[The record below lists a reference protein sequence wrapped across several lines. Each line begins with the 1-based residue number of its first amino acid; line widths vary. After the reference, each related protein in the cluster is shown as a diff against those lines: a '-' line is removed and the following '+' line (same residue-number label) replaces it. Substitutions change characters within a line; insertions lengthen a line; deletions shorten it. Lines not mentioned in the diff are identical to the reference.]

1 MSDSSTRQAVPAQ
14 QARLAH
20 QTALAPRTPRAG
32 GLELA
37 AVLAVGTVLTV
48 ALTYPL
54 AFGIGSVGRV
64 DNGDGQF
71 SIWNVAW
78 VARTLVV
85 DPLHVYDANI
95 FYPHRWTLAYSEG
108 NLGAG
113 VLAVPA
119 YWVTRN
125 PYFAHNFVVLLASL
139 LTATGTY
146 YLVRYL
152 TGDRRA
158 AAVSAICFAF
168 CPHVFGHLPHI
179 QALMAAGLPFSMLA
193 FHRLADRPTPGRGV
207 VLGLVMAAQAISSGY
222 YGVFLLLMVGF
233 TVFVMATTRGLWA
246 DTRYWTA
253 IAIGAIVA
261 ILLVGPL
268 FVPYEVLQ
276 RTIGFGRSLEEARRY
291 SANWSSYL
299 ASSAYAHA
307 WLLRFLPR
315 WTEVNFPGLVAT
327 VFGVAGMLL
336 VRSPRDREI
345 VFVYG
350 GLALLFCWLS
360 FGPDAGLYAVLYHTL
375 PLLVWLR
382 VPGRFG
388 LVVVFGLSVLA
399 GVALTALLSRVRH
412 QTMLGAAIAVVAAG
426 ELAVPLDFRQVSPVA
441 PAYRLLSTLP
451 RGPVLEM
458 PFYYRSV
465 DFPQHVKYML
475 ASTAHWMPLVN
486 GYSDIVPVDFVTN
499 VMTLAPFPSR
509 DAFKLLESRRVRY
522 AVFHMYGYNT
532 ENRNDVLGR
541 LKEFAPYLRQL
552 YVDDETQLYEIIGY
566 PP

>member
-1 MSDSSTRQAVPAQ
+1 
-14 QARLAH
+14 
-20 QTALAPRTPRAG
+20 
-32 GLELA
+32 
-37 AVLAVGTVLTV
+37 
-48 ALTYPL
+48 
-54 AFGIGSVGRV
+54 
-64 DNGDGQF
+64 
-71 SIWNVAW
+71 
-78 VARTLVV
+78 
-85 DPLHVYDANI
+85 
-95 FYPHRWTLAYSEG
+95 
-108 NLGAG
+108 
-113 VLAVPA
+113 
-119 YWVTRN
+119 
-125 PYFAHNFVVLLASL
+125 
-139 LTATGTY
+139 
-146 YLVRYL
+146 
-152 TGDRRA
+152 
-158 AAVSAICFAF
+158 
-168 CPHVFGHLPHI
+168 
-179 QALMAAGLPFSMLA
+179 
-193 FHRLADRPTPGRGV
+193 
-207 VLGLVMAAQAISSGY
+207 MAAQAISSGY
-222 YGVFLLLMVGF
+222 YGVFVLLMVGF
-233 TVFVMATTRGLWA
+233 AVFVMATTRGLWA
-246 DTRYWTA
+246 DPRYWTA
-253 IAIGAIVA
+253 IAIGAVVA
-261 ILLVGPL
+261 ILLVEPL

-276 RTIGFGRSLEEARRY
+276 RTTGFGRSLEEARRY

-307 WLLRFLPR
+307 WLLPFLPH
-315 WTEVNFPGLVAT
+315 WTEVTFPGLVAT
-327 VFGVAGMLL
+327 VFGVAGILL
-336 VRSPRDREI
+336 VRSPRYREI

-360 FGPDAGLYAVLYHTL
+360 FGPDAGLYAVLYHAV

-388 LVVVFGLSVLA
+388 LVVVFALSVLA
-399 GVALTALLSRVRH
+399 GVALTALLSRARH
-412 QTMLGAAIAVVAAG
+412 QTMLGAAIAVVAAA

-441 PAYRLLSTLP
+441 PAYRLLSTLQ

-486 GYSDIVPVDFVTN
+486 GYSDYVPADFVTN

-509 DAFKLLESRRVRY
+509 DAFKLLESRSVRY

>member
-1 MSDSSTRQAVPAQ
+1 
-14 QARLAH
+14 
-20 QTALAPRTPRAG
+20 
-32 GLELA
+32 
-37 AVLAVGTVLTV
+37 
-48 ALTYPL
+48 
-54 AFGIGSVGRV
+54 
-64 DNGDGQF
+64 
-71 SIWNVAW
+71 
-78 VARTLVV
+78 
-85 DPLHVYDANI
+85 
-95 FYPHRWTLAYSEG
+95 
-108 NLGAG
+108 
-113 VLAVPA
+113 
-119 YWVTRN
+119 
-125 PYFAHNFVVLLASL
+125 
-139 LTATGTY
+139 
-146 YLVRYL
+146 
-152 TGDRRA
+152 
-158 AAVSAICFAF
+158 
-168 CPHVFGHLPHI
+168 
-179 QALMAAGLPFSMLA
+179 
-193 FHRLADRPTPGRGV
+193 
-207 VLGLVMAAQAISSGY
+207 
-222 YGVFLLLMVGF
+222 MVGF

-253 IAIGAIVA
+253 IAIGAVVA

-276 RTIGFGRSLEEARRY
+276 QTIGFGRSLEEARRY

-299 ASSAYAHA
+299 ASSAYSHA

-382 VPGRFG
+382 VPARFG

-399 GVALTALLSRVRH
+399 GVALTALSSRVRH

-441 PAYRLLSTLP
+441 PAYRLLSKLP

-486 GYSDIVPVDFVTN
+486 GYSDMVPVDFVTN

>member
-1 MSDSSTRQAVPAQ
+1 MSDSSRS
-14 QARLAH
+14 
-20 QTALAPRTPRAG
+20 PRGG

-37 AVLAVGTVLTV
+37 AVLAVGVVLTV

-54 AFGIGSVGRV
+54 AFKIGSVGRV

-95 FYPHRWTLAYSEG
+95 FYPHRWTLAYSES

-119 YWVTRN
+119 YWITRN
-125 PYFAHNFVVLLASL
+125 PYFAHNFVVLLAFL

-158 AAVSAICFAF
+158 ATVSAICFAF

-179 QALMAAGLPFSMLA
+179 QALMAAGLPFCMLA

-222 YGVFLLLMVGF
+222 YGVFVMLMVGF
-233 TVFVMATTRGLWA
+233 AVFVMAMTRRLWA
-246 DTRYWTA
+246 DRRYWAA
-253 IAIGAIVA
+253 IAIAAAVA
-261 ILLVGPL
+261 ILVVGPL
-268 FVPYEVLQ
+268 FVPYVMLQ
-276 RTIGFGRSLEEARRY
+276 RATGFKRSLEEATRF

-307 WLLRFLPR
+307 WLLPYLPH

-327 VFGVAGMLL
+327 VFGVAGIVLA
-336 VRSPRDREI
+336 RSSREREI

-350 GLALLFCWLS
+350 GLTLLACWAS
-360 FGPDAGLYAVLYHTL
+360 FGPDARLYALLYDTV
-375 PLLVWLR
+375 PVFVWLR
-382 VPGRFG
+382 VPSRLG

-399 GVALTALLSRVRH
+399 GLALTALFSRVRH
-412 QTMLGAAIAVVAAG
+412 QTMLGAAIAIVAAG
-426 ELAVPLDFRQVSPVA
+426 ELAVALDFRQVSPVA

-451 RGPVLEM
+451 RGPLIEM

-486 GYSDIVPVDFVTN
+486 GYSDYVPVDFVTN

-532 ENRNDVLGR
+532 ENRNDVLAR
-541 LKEFAPYLRQL
+541 LKEFAPYLRPL
-552 YVDDETQLYEIIGY
+552 YVDDETRLYEIVGY

>member
-1 MSDSSTRQAVPAQ
+1 MSDIPT
-14 QARLAH
+14 RLADTARQTDLAN
-20 QTALAPRTPRAG
+20 QTALGRGTPRSG

-37 AVLAVGTVLTV
+37 AVLAVGAVLTV

-95 FYPHRWTLAYSEG
+95 FYPHRWTLAYSEN

-113 VLAVPA
+113 LLAVPA

-125 PYFAHNFVVLLASL
+125 PYFAHNFVVLLAFL

-158 AAVSAICFAF
+158 AIVSAICFAF

-179 QALMAAGLPFSMLA
+179 QALMTAGLPFCMLA
-193 FHRLADRPTPGRGV
+193 FHRLADRPTLRRGV
-207 VLGLVMAAQAISSGY
+207 VLGLAMAAQAISSGY
-222 YGVFLLLMVGF
+222 YGVFVMLMIGF
-233 TVFVMATTRGLWA
+233 TVFVMATTRNLWA
-246 DTRYWTA
+246 NRLYWTA
-253 IAIGAIVA
+253 IATGAVVA
-261 ILLVGPL
+261 VLVVGP
-268 FVPYEVLQ
+268 FYVPYRVLQ
-276 RTIGFGRSLEEARRY
+276 RTTGFRRSLEEATRY

-299 ASSAYAHA
+299 ASSAHAHA
-307 WLLRFLPR
+307 WVLPSLPQ
-315 WTEVNFPGLVAT
+315 WTEVNFPGLVAL
-327 VFGVAGMLL
+327 VFGVAAILL
-336 VRSPRDREI
+336 VRSPREREI

-350 GLALLFCWLS
+350 GLALLACWAS
-360 FGPDAGLYAVLYHTL
+360 FGPNAGLYSVLYNT
-375 PLLVWLR
+375 VSVFSWLR
-382 VPGRFG
+382 VPARFG
-388 LVVVFGLSVLA
+388 VVVVFGLSVLT
-399 GVALTALLSRVRH
+399 GLTLTKLLSRVRH
-412 QTMLGAAIAVVAAG
+412 PTMLGAAIAIVAAG
-426 ELAVPLDFRQVSPVA
+426 ELAVQLDFRQVSPVA
-441 PAYRLLSTLP
+441 PVYRLLSTLP
-451 RGPVLEM
+451 RGPVIEM

-486 GYSDIVPVDFVTN
+486 GYSDYTPVDFVTN
-499 VMTLAPFPSR
+499 IMTLAPFPSR
-509 DAFKLLESRRVRY
+509 DGFKLLESRRV
-522 AVFHMYGYNT
+522 
-532 ENRNDVLGR
+532 
-541 LKEFAPYLRQL
+541 
-552 YVDDETQLYEIIGY
+552 
-566 PP
+566 